1 MSPPLRIASWSAF
14 VLLAAASSLSGT
26 GTNCAAPAPL
36 LKTRLCVPFSCRYPR
51 MEETDTL
58 HSMAQEVV
66 DSLSDATNRMRRIVS
81 EEGSTVNTL
90 AELENMQEWLLNVID
105 TLRRMRQ
112 IT

>member
-1 MSPPLRIASWSAF
+1 
-14 VLLAAASSLSGT
+14 
-26 GTNCAAPAPL
+26 
-36 LKTRLCVPFSCRYPR
+36 